1 MILSIIFRFEKV
13 LEWVLKRCSD
23 VIINTSLHLFMLA
36 EGPILFHIQRDII
49 LHIRGIRQK
58 I

>member
-23 VIINTSLHLFMLA
+23 VIINTSLHLFMLS
-36 EGPILFHIQRDII
+36 GGTDTFPYSK
-49 LHIRGIRQK
+49 GYYSSY
-58 I
+58 